1 MTEKENKDIQ
11 VSGKKKKKFEEVDIV
26 KENQECVCS
35 FVIAKLQKV
44 EKIGKKV
51 RYVGA
56 KEIKGLQI
64 ENKIYLLDGNSK
76 LVNAKSMKIIKRFKG
91 VPDWSTI
98 ELTNKYKDF
107 KEKTDWAASWSEE

>member
-1 MTEKENKDIQ
+1 VTEKDNKEIL

-26 KENQECVCS
+26 KENQEFVCS

-56 KEIKGLQI
+56 NEIKGLQI

-91 VPDWSTI
+91 IPEWSSV
-98 ELTNKYKDF
+98 ELTNKYNDF
-107 KEKTDWAASWSEE
+107 KEKTDWAANWTEE